1 MRNGKS
7 AALQCSSNGEDDTA
21 KDYTVSPA
29 DFLAKHEGQDGAEEA
44 ALGSWL
50 DETGPVVAVLVNEG
64 RTIS

>member
-7 AALQCSSNGEDDTA
+7 AALQCSAYGEDDTA

-29 DFLAKHEGQDGAEEA
+29 DFLAKHEGQDGAKEA

-50 DETGPVVAVLVNEG
+50 D
-64 RTIS
+64 